1 MLKKAVYNREDFLK
15 LNGLPQRLRIWAEDT
30 ELEDYIRDEAF
41 YHRDLPRKAPMALEP
56 LKVAV
61 VGSGPAGLG
70 CADQLRRLGYD
81 VTVFERDDRP
91 GGLLMYGVPNIKLPK
106 DLLMEKITDLKAQGV
121 KFEFNWE
128 LKSPEDFSK
137 LQEDFAAVVLCVGS
151 RKPKVLPG
159 VQVDN
164 KQIFQAKDFLAE
176 VTKDLLNGTDLMNV
190 KGKDVV
196 IVGGGDTGVDC
207 AAIALAQGASTIH
220 QLEMQECEATAN
232 SVRDDLCNIVQ
243 GDFTMK
249 YGTILKRLI
258 RDEEGKLKAVEVA
271 QVEWR
276 SARSGALPEPV
287 NVLGSEKILRAQ
299 VLILALGFNGP
310 EDEIFEAC
318 GVKRSPAGMLADG
331 GEYFTTT
338 KEGVFAAGDA
348 RRGSGVVA
356 WAFTEGRNAAMKC
369 AEYLRR

>member
-15 LNGLPQRLRIWAEDT
+15 LNNLPQRLRIWAEDT

-61 VGSGPAGLG
+61 IGSGPAGLG

-106 DLLMEKITDLKAQGV
+106 ELLMDKIIDMEARGV
-121 KFEFNWE
+121 KFVLNWE
-128 LKSPEDFSK
+128 LKSPEEFDELRK
-137 LQEDFAAVVLCVGS
+137 EFAAVVLCVGG
-151 RKPKVLPG
+151 RKAKVLPG
-159 VQVDN
+159 VEVDN
-164 KQIFQAKDFLAE
+164 KQIFHAMDFLAQ
-176 VTKDLLNGTDLMNV
+176 VTKDMLNGTELANV

-196 IVGGGDTGVDC
+196 IIGGGDTGVDC
-207 AAIALAQGASTIH
+207 AAIALAQGANTVH
-220 QLEMQECEATAN
+220 QLEMQECDATAN
-232 SVRDDLCNIVQ
+232 SVRDNLCNIVP
-243 GDFTMK
+243 GDFTIN
-249 YGTILKRLI
+249 YGTMMKRLL

-276 SARSGALPEPV
+276 SERSGALPDAME
-287 NVLGSEKILRAQ
+287 VLGSEKLLRAQ
-299 VLILALGFNGP
+299 VLILALGFSGP

-348 RRGSGVVA
+348 RRGSGIVA

>member
-1 MLKKAVYNREDFLK
+1 
-15 LNGLPQRLRIWAEDT
+15 
-30 ELEDYIRDEAF
+30 
-41 YHRDLPRKAPMALEP
+41 
-56 LKVAV
+56 
-61 VGSGPAGLG
+61 
-70 CADQLRRLGYD
+70 
-81 VTVFERDDRP
+81 
-91 GGLLMYGVPNIKLPK
+91 
-106 DLLMEKITDLKAQGV
+106 
-121 KFEFNWE
+121 
-128 LKSPEDFSK
+128 
-137 LQEDFAAVVLCVGS
+137 
-151 RKPKVLPG
+151 
-159 VQVDN
+159 
-164 KQIFQAKDFLAE
+164 
-176 VTKDLLNGTDLMNV
+176 MNV

-249 YGTILKRLI
+249 YGTMLKRLI

-276 SARSGALPEPV
+276 SARNGALPEPV

>member
-1 MLKKAVYNREDFLK
+1 MLKKAVYNRQDFLK
-15 LNGLPQRLRIWAEDT
+15 LNGLPQRLRIWAEDM

-41 YHRDLPRKAPMALEP
+41 YHRDLPRKAPLALEP

-61 VGSGPAGLG
+61 IGSGPAGLG
-70 CADQLRRLGYD
+70 CADQLQRLGYD

-106 DLLMEKITDLKAQGV
+106 DLLMEKITELINRGV
-121 KFEFNWE
+121 KFVLGWE
-128 LKSPEDFSK
+128 LQDEAGFAK
-137 LQEDFAAVVLCVGS
+137 LQEEFSAIVLCVGS
-151 RKPKVLPG
+151 RKPKLIPNIP
-159 VQVDN
+159 VDN
-164 KQIFQAKDFLAE
+164 KQIFQAKDFLTE
-176 VTKDLLNGTDLMNV
+176 VTKDMLNGTDLMNV

-207 AAIALAQGASTIH
+207 AAIALAQGANTVH
-220 QLEMQECEATAN
+220 QLEVQECQATAN
-232 SVRDDLCNIVQ
+232 SVKDDLCNIVQ
-243 GDFTMK
+243 GDFTIS
-249 YGTILKRLI
+249 YGTLLKRLI
-258 RDEEGKLKAVEVA
+258 RDEAGKLKAVETA

-276 SARSGALPEPV
+276 SERSGAIPDTVE
-287 NVLGSEKILRAQ
+287 VLGSEKVLRAQ

-310 EDEIFEAC
+310 EDEIFTAC
-318 GVKRSPAGMLADG
+318 GVKRSPAGILADG

-348 RRGSGVVA
+348 RRGSGIVA

>member
-1 MLKKAVYNREDFLK
+1 MLKKAVYNRQDFLK
-15 LNGLPQRLRIWAEDT
+15 LNGLPQRLRIWAEDM

-41 YHRDLPRKAPMALEP
+41 YHRDLPRKAPLALEP

-61 VGSGPAGLG
+61 IGSGPAGLG
-70 CADQLRRLGYD
+70 CADQLQRLGYD

-106 DLLMEKITDLKAQGV
+106 DLLMEKITELINRGV
-121 KFEFNWE
+121 KFVLGWE
-128 LKSPEDFSK
+128 LQDEAGFAK
-137 LQEDFAAVVLCVGS
+137 LQEEFSAIVLCVGS
-151 RKPKVLPG
+151 RKPKLITNIP
-159 VQVDN
+159 VDN
-164 KQIFQAKDFLAE
+164 KQIFQAKDFLTE
-176 VTKDLLNGTDLMNV
+176 VTKDMLNGTDLMNV

-207 AAIALAQGASTIH
+207 AAIALAQGANTVH
-220 QLEMQECEATAN
+220 QLEVQECQATAN
-232 SVRDDLCNIVQ
+232 SVKDDLCNIVQ
-243 GDFTMK
+243 GDFTIS
-249 YGTILKRLI
+249 YGTLLKRLI
-258 RDEEGKLKAVEVA
+258 RDEAGKLKAVETA

-276 SARSGALPEPV
+276 SERSGAIPDTVE
-287 NVLGSEKILRAQ
+287 VLGSEKILRAQ

-310 EDEIFEAC
+310 EDEIFTAC

-348 RRGSGVVA
+348 RRGSGIVA

>member
-15 LNGLPQRLRIWAEDT
+15 LNNLPQRLRIWAEDT

-70 CADQLRRLGYD
+70 CADQLSRLGYD

-106 DLLMEKITDLKAQGV
+106 ELLMEKIADLEARGV
-121 KFEFNWE
+121 KFVLNWE
-128 LKSPEDFSK
+128 LNAPEDFDK
-137 LQEDFAAVVLCVGS
+137 LQKDFAAVVLCVGS
-151 RKPKVLPG
+151 RKEKNLPG
-159 VQVDN
+159 IVADN
-164 KQIFQAKDFLAE
+164 KQIFHAKDFLTE
-176 VTKDLLNGTDLMNV
+176 VTKDMLNGTELANL

-196 IVGGGDTGVDC
+196 IIGGGDTGVDC
-207 AAIALAQGASTIH
+207 AAIALAQGANTVH
-220 QLEMQECEATAN
+220 QLEMQECDATAN
-232 SVRDDLCNIVQ
+232 SVRDNLCNIVQ
-243 GDFTMK
+243 GDFTIK
-249 YGTILKRLI
+249 YGTQMKRLI
-258 RDEEGKLKAVEVA
+258 RDEEGKLKAVETV

-276 SARSGALPEPV
+276 SERSGALPDTVP
-287 NVLGSEKILRAQ
+287 VLGSEKLLRAQ
-299 VLILALGFNGP
+299 VLILALGFKGP

>member
-15 LNGLPQRLRIWAEDT
+15 LNNLPQRLRIWAEDT

-70 CADQLRRLGYD
+70 CADQLSRLGYD

-106 DLLMEKITDLKAQGV
+106 ELLLEKIADLEARGV
-121 KFEFNWE
+121 KFVLNWE
-128 LKSPEDFSK
+128 LNAPEDFDK
-137 LQEDFAAVVLCVGS
+137 LQKDFAAVVLCVGS
-151 RKPKVLPG
+151 RKEKNLPG
-159 VQVDN
+159 IVADN
-164 KQIFQAKDFLAE
+164 KQIFHAKDFLTE
-176 VTKDLLNGTDLMNV
+176 VTKDMLNGTELANL

-196 IVGGGDTGVDC
+196 IIGGGDTGVDC
-207 AAIALAQGASTIH
+207 AAIALAQGANTVH
-220 QLEMQECEATAN
+220 QLEMQECDATAN
-232 SVRDDLCNIVQ
+232 SVRDNLCNIVQ
-243 GDFTMK
+243 GDFTIK
-249 YGTILKRLI
+249 YGTQMKRLI
-258 RDEEGKLKAVEVA
+258 RDEEGKLKAVETV

-276 SARSGALPEPV
+276 SERSGALPDTVP
-287 NVLGSEKILRAQ
+287 VLGSEKLLRAQ
-299 VLILALGFNGP
+299 VLILALGFKGP

-318 GVKRSPAGMLADG
+318 GVKCSPAGMLADG

>member
-15 LNGLPQRLRIWAEDT
+15 LNNLPQRLRMWAEDT
-30 ELEDYIRDEAF
+30 ELEDYIREEAF
-41 YHRDLPRKAPMALEP
+41 DRRPLPRKAPMALEP

-61 VGSGPAGLG
+61 IGSGPAGLG
-70 CADQLRRLGYD
+70 CADQLLRLGYD

-106 DLLMEKITDLKAQGV
+106 DLLMEKITELTDQGV
-121 KFEFNWE
+121 KFVLGWE
-128 LKSPEDFSK
+128 LKDEADFAK

-151 RKPKVLPG
+151 RKPKVLPNI
-159 VQVDN
+159 QVDN
-164 KQIFQAKDFLAE
+164 KQIFQAKDFLTE
-176 VTKDLLNGTDLMNV
+176 VTKDLLNGTDFANL

-207 AAIALAQGASTIH
+207 AAIALAQGANTVH
-220 QLEMQECEATAN
+220 QIEMQDCLSTAN
-232 SVRDDLCNIVQ
+232 SRDDLCNIVQ
-243 GDFTMK
+243 GDFTIK
-249 YGTILKRLI
+249 YGTLLKRLL
-258 RDEEGKLKAVEVA
+258 RDEEGKLKAVEIA

-276 SARSGALPEPV
+276 SERSGAFPSVVE
-287 NVLGSEKILRAQ
+287 VLGSEKILRAQ
-299 VLILALGFNGP
+299 VVILALGFNGP
-310 EDEIFEAC
+310 EEEIFSAC
-318 GVKRSPAGMLADG
+318 GVKKSPAGMLADG